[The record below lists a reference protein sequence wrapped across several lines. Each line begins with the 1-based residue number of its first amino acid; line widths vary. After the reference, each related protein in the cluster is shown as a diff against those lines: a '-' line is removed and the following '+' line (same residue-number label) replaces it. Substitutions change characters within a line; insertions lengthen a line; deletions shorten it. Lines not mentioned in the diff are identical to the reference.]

1 VFFWH
6 VGATIAF
13 VRYAFRD
20 EAMDLRYLAVGAI
33 LPNLIDLPVA
43 IAMWTSWEAPRVVG
57 HSLLF
62 GSAMMVAV
70 LIATR
75 RGTRRKQW
83 ILLSV
88 GALMHLALD
97 AMWADPNTLWWPFLG
112 WEFTSTGLATFSE
125 YVSSVLANPW
135 MWAGEAVG
143 LAYLVFLWRSSG
155 LNDEAARRRLLSTGQ
170 VSAPI
175 ERS

>member
-1 VFFWH
+1 
-6 VGATIAF
+6 
-13 VRYAFRD
+13 
-20 EAMDLRYLAVGAI
+20 MDLRYLTFGAI
-33 LPNLIDLPVA
+33 LPNLIDIPVA
-43 IAMWTSWEAPRVVG
+43 IAMWTSWEAPRLVG

-62 GSAMMVAV
+62 GSMIMVVV
-70 LIATR
+70 LIVTT

-83 ILLSV
+83 ILVSV
-88 GALMHLALD
+88 GALVHLALD

-112 WEFTSTGLATFSE
+112 WDFTSTGLVTFSE
-125 YVSSVLANPW
+125 YASSVLTNPW

-143 LAYLVFLWRSSG
+143 LAYLVLLWRSSG
-155 LNDEAARRRLLSTGQ
+155 LNDAAARRRLLSTGQ